1 MPLRVHMLHQPDED
15 ALSALRGALK
25 ADVRLSF
32 GREVAGD
39 ADYDV
44 LVGGRPEHAH
54 LTASANL
61 HTFIVPWAGIP
72 PETRALLLEHPHLAV
87 HNLHFPAIPVAEAT
101 AALLLAAARLVV
113 PADRSLRR
121 GDWTVP
127 YNGGQ
132 GVLLYGKTALIL
144 GYGAIGRHVARICQG
159 LGMRVI
165 ATRRRIT
172 QPTREG
178 DVEIHPAGALPD
190 LLPRA
195 TALIV
200 CLPLTPETEGLI
212 GAREL
217 ARLPAG
223 AILVNVGRGPIV
235 DEAALYAVLKDGRL
249 FAAALD
255 VWYQY
260 PPDEAARTH
269 TYPSAYPFHE
279 LENVVMSAHRTNA
292 VGEIEHFRM
301 EELAQVLDAIAEGRE
316 APNRVDVS
324 AGY

>member
-1 MPLRVHMLHQPDED
+1 
-15 ALSALRGALK
+15 
-25 ADVRLSF
+25 
-32 GREVAGD
+32 
-39 ADYDV
+39 
-44 LVGGRPEHAH
+44 
-54 LTASANL
+54 
-61 HTFIVPWAGIP
+61 
-72 PETRALLLEHPHLAV
+72 
-87 HNLHFPAIPVAEAT
+87 
-101 AALLLAAARLVV
+101 
-113 PADRSLRR
+113 
-121 GDWTVP
+121 
-127 YNGGQ
+127 
-132 GVLLYGKTALIL
+132 
-144 GYGAIGRHVARICQG
+144 
-159 LGMRVI
+159 MRVI

-172 QPTREG
+172 QPAREG
-178 DVEIHPAGALPD
+178 DVEIHPAWRAAGPAAA
-190 LLPRA
+190 RA

-235 DEAALYAVLKDGRL
+235 DEAALYAALKDGRL

-269 TYPSAYPFHE
+269 TYPPAYPFHE

-292 VGEIEHFRM
+292 VGEIEPFRM
-301 EELAQVLDAIAEGRE
+301 EELAQVLDAIAEGRD